1 MWYIYIFIFMVY
13 MCLVV
18 VCMIYI
24 YNYIQLNDMVEKKNN
39 NQHGD
44 EVAI

>member
-1 MWYIYIFIFMVY
+1 MLY

-24 YNYIQLNDMVEKKNN
+24 YNYIQLNDMVEKKTTINMVMKWRY
-39 NQHGD
+39 D
-44 EVAI
+44 FDTMVI